1 MRASAKSKPSIAM
14 LVKVV
19 CVPMALLGIAAIWA
33 VVAPWLTLAR
43 LDRVY
48 GEVQPGMSMEQV
60 DALMSHDYKAQT
72 SGWGSYWEWRP
83 LPASE
88 LPESCLQGSIRYPQ
102 FSLASV
108 TSSPST
114 LSGKLWGNIV
124 STSEGRRKKPR
135 TAIHRI

>member
-33 VVAPWLTLAR
+33 VVAPWLTIAR

-60 DALMSHDYKAQT
+60 DALMSHDYEAQT

-88 LPESCLQGSIRYPQ
+88 AAR
-102 FSLASV
+102 
-108 TSSPST
+108 
-114 LSGKLWGNIV
+114 IV
-124 STSEGRRKKPR
+124 SSRVYSVPTIFLGIGYEFTFDAERKIVGK
-135 TAIHRI
+135 HRLD